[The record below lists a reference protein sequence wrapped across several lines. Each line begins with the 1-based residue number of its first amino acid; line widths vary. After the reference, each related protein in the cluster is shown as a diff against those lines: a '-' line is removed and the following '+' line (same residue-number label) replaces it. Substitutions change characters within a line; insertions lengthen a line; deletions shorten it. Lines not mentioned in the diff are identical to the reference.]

1 MYMYVF
7 CFCLSFTL
15 GLASAVAGGL
25 VSATAGGLASTVAG
39 GLVSAGGLSFAGG
52 EATSRAKLFLGCFDF
67 CLVVADFFLGG
78 GNEAAE
84 LVLFLDF
91 VFAMFIEFSSLSPC
105 FFSSF
110 IDFSSPI
117 ATTVAL
123 YNLLSDHLTVHVDEI
138 WRADTMGDI
147 TLLAGMRLIC

>member
-1 MYMYVF
+1 M
-7 CFCLSFTL
+7 SSTL

-25 VSATAGGLASTVAG
+25 VSAIAGGLASTVTGGFVSAEAG

-52 EATSRAKLFLGCFDF
+52 EVTSRTKLFLGCFDF
-67 CLVVADFFLGG
+67 CLVVADFLGG

-105 FFSSF
+105 FVSSTF

-138 WRADTMGDI
+138 WRADNMGET
-147 TLLAGMRLIC
+147 TLLAGTRLVC